1 MLERGKNESE
11 TQKRESE
18 GYKPAR
24 TGGLRREEGREA
36 FVMMLSH
43 GLSLS
48 SHSVSLSPEQRFV
61 IIAYLRYK
69 KPIHLIPI

>member
-1 MLERGKNESE
+1 M
-11 TQKRESE
+11 E
-18 GYKPAR
+18 G
-24 TGGLRREEGREA
+24 GGREV

-48 SHSVSLSPEQRFV
+48 SHSVSISPEQRFV

-69 KPIHLIPI
+69 NPIHLIPI